1 MPSMPTGLDPRLLR
15 GVCIYQ
21 DLVLGGT
28 VAIAGRRDCRERW
41 ALLAPHLPASG
52 AVLDVGSNLGW
63 FGLRMCQHSPEVVV
77 ASVEADWRSAALQ
90 RAALAAASHQR
101 IALLT
106 SPAGV
111 RMARVFA
118 LRGQRFAAALC
129 LSVLHWMPRH
139 RQFLQL
145 LGSISDRL
153 LIEHPDPREEGA
165 GHDYLR
171 RQIGPIGPYLQELF
185 PERPVVCLGET
196 AGYRSPSYPRS
207 VWMVGPACLVDKPP
221 GDAPSC
227 DGLDVQA
234 LLALGLSWPPRS
246 WWREQLK
253 RVQPCADNA
262 GVSLRLTSR
271 GLEGTI
277 AGAGGRVVR
286 ARLLAVPEKAV
297 LPWWQQLR
305 HWARAVRRLPSKL
318 LRCIA

>member
-1 MPSMPTGLDPRLLR
+1 MPTGLDPRLLR

-90 RAALAAASHQR
+90 RAALAAAPHQR

-246 WWREQLK
+246 WWRAQLQK
-253 RVQPCADNA
+253 LRGGTENLADA
-262 GVSLRLTSR
+262 LRLTAR
-271 GLEGTI
+271 GLEG
-277 AGAGGRVVR
+277 AVVGLSGLLAC
-286 ARLLAVPEKAV
+286 ARLLAVPERAV
-297 LPWWQQLR
+297 FPWPEQVR
-305 HWARAVRRLPSKL
+305 HWARIARQLASK
-318 LRCIA
+318 AMHGTG